1 MMSAMIVARSF
12 TTASFC
18 RLRLAFVVTAS
29 PSFFRH
35 IALHMETKAG
45 GKERMKGKV
54 MNAMMEAKE
63 EEDVPL
69 RSSLLPPFLL
79 GLSSPIEMFM

>member
-1 MMSAMIVARSF
+1 MSAMVIARSF
-12 TTASFC
+12 ATASFC
-18 RLRLAFVVTAS
+18 RLRLAFVMTAS
-29 PSFFRH
+29 PSCFRQ

-63 EEDVPL
+63 EEDAPL
-69 RSSLLPPFLL
+69 RSSLLPPFLH
-79 GLSSPIEMFM
+79 GLSSPIEVVM